1 MQRPLNIKAGFADLR
16 LTMSRFAPI
25 RRDNRRSMKFDDDT
39 THSMSGAFAAV
50 RVAHCRDSMRW
61 HTHAGT
67 VFVRI
72 DSGERTLATP
82 ETIISLHD
90 GDGAVIPA
98 FQAHAFAALPAPGCS
113 YRAIRIADDASHPMP
128 AGRVRDPHWCAAF
141 DHAFAAIEAG
151 SAPLDAAMAALVRLT
166 VAILPHP
173 WKPPAEPG
181 AVRRVRRL
189 VEADLEHDF
198 RLPALARAAGMS
210 TFHLHRLYHRLWGVT
225 PAQHGLEARLRTA
238 RAALLGGASVAAAA
252 AASGFADQSHL
263 TRAFRR
269 FMGVPPERWRRQV
282 AAAATRMPSAR
293 A

>member
-1 MQRPLNIKAGFADLR
+1 M
-16 LTMSRFAPI
+16 T
-25 RRDNRRSMKFDDDT
+25 FDQST
-39 THSMSGAFAAV
+39 AHSMSGAFAAV
-50 RVAHCRDSMRW
+50 RVMHCRDAMRW
-61 HTHAGT
+61 HTHAGP

-72 DSGERTLATP
+72 DRGERTLATT
-82 ETIISLHD
+82 ETIISLRE

-98 FQAHAFAALPAPGCS
+98 FQAHAFAAAPAPGCS
-113 YRAIRIADDASHPMP
+113 YRAVRIVDDARRPMP
-128 AGRVRDPHWCAAF
+128 AGPVRDPAWRTAF

-151 SAPLDAAMAALVRLT
+151 SAPADPAVAALVNLT
-166 VAILPHP
+166 VALLPHP

-189 VEADLEHDF
+189 VEADLGNDF

-210 TFHLHRLYHRLWGVT
+210 TFHLHRLYRRLWGVT
-225 PAQHGLEARLRTA
+225 PAQHGLETRLRVA
-238 RAALLGGASVAAAA
+238 REALLGGASVAAAA

-282 AAAATRMPSAR
+282 SASATPVRSSR

>member
-1 MQRPLNIKAGFADLR
+1 M
-16 LTMSRFAPI
+16 T
-25 RRDNRRSMKFDDDT
+25 FDQST
-39 THSMSGAFAAV
+39 EHSMSGAFAAV
-50 RVAHCRDSMRW
+50 RVIHCRDAIRW
-61 HTHAGT
+61 HTHAGP

-72 DSGERTLATP
+72 DSGERTLATT
-82 ETIISLHD
+82 ETITSLGD

-98 FQAHAFAALPAPGCS
+98 FQAHAFAAVPAPGCS
-113 YRAIRIADDASHPMP
+113 YRAIRIVDDARRPMP
-128 AGRVRDPHWCAAF
+128 AGPVRDPIWRTAF

-151 SAPLDAAMAALVRLT
+151 SAQADPAVAALARLT
-166 VAILPHP
+166 IALLPHP
-173 WKPPAEPG
+173 WTPPAEPG

-189 VEADLEHDF
+189 VEADLGHDF

-210 TFHLHRLYHRLWGVT
+210 TFHLHRLYRRLWGVT
-225 PAQHGLEARLRTA
+225 PAQHGLETRLRAA
-238 RAALLGGASVAAAA
+238 REALLAGASVATAA

-282 AAAATRMPSAR
+282 STRTTRIPSAR